1 MMVLLSDDE
10 IMSEYVLGKIVRY
23 NNRRRLQEES
33 VAEHTCFVTLFCLKI
48 MAQLKLDHEMERKV
62 LILAALHDTGESV
75 TSDIPHDVKT
85 NYPQVKLILDKI
97 ENDYYEKNWKN
108 YLSEI
113 MKPDKLCHN
122 ILKLADTYSVIQYCL
137 NEMSLGN
144 VSDDIREIAES
155 ARQRAKKYAKAIDD
169 ILCADSV

>member
-85 NYPQVKLILDKI
+85 NCPQVKLILNKI

-108 YLSEI
+108 YFTGI
-113 MKPDKLCHN
+113 IKPDKL
-122 ILKLADTYSVIQYCL
+122 
-137 NEMSLGN
+137 
-144 VSDDIREIAES
+144 
-155 ARQRAKKYAKAIDD
+155 
-169 ILCADSV
+169 